1 MYIPKSWLYEDKK
14 KLTEFGVNTPKSPN
28 QILYTDWLLS
38 RVDLRPSEPELDK
51 RLLDVFNEAYYL
63 TTLVL
68 VQYDDINIIS
78 NCLSRTHYPSVVMPM
93 VYYYLS
99 RLKKVEKNFEIALK
113 RILIQMEASAKEK
126 GWEQNLANIKKL
138 EGYNKKTVDV
148 STFSPLQISPEL
160 LSMTRFNFY
169 DYTDHFRNTDI
180 KQFFKYFAHNSE
192 EVVMMAEALLDRVRK
207 IDFSNYSEMYL
218 DEVTGEYVNNI
229 FEAARICKRAIEN
242 PERFLQELWEKTET
256 VTKVDKSTP
265 RNRLQDILNQGWFDK
280 YSTDRKKY
288 TKKWRDQMVE
298 DLMETEYGTEIA
310 IRWPTIVR
318 GKSQT
323 TKIKMGL
330 VGALYD
336 LKVIRGVKIKI
347 VKEINVGKYE
357 PDTLSGY
364 MENES
369 FKHYKDWLSDY
380 LKLK

>member
-1 MYIPKSWLYEDKK
+1 MYIPKSWLYENKK

-28 QILYTDWLLS
+28 QILYTDWLSS

-99 RLKKVEKNFEIALK
+99 RLKKVEKTIEIALK
-113 RILIQMEASAKEK
+113 RILILMEASAKEK
-126 GWEQNLANIKKL
+126 GWEQNLEVIKNL

-148 STFSPLQISPEL
+148 STFSPVQISPEL

-192 EVVMMAEALLDRVRK
+192 EVVMMAEAILNSVSKLDGVK
-207 IDFSNYSEMYL
+207 HSEMYL

-229 FEAARICKRAIEN
+229 FEAARICKRAKED
-242 PERFLQELWEKTET
+242 PERFLQELWAKTET
-256 VTKVDKSTP
+256 ITKVDKSTP

-330 VGALYD
+330 VGALHD
-336 LKVIRGVKIKI
+336 LNVINGKKNKI
-347 VKEINVGKYE
+347 VADLNVGKYKHR
-357 PDTLSGY
+357 TLGDY
-364 MENES
+364 MKDED
-369 FKHYKDWLSDY
+369 YKPYIDWLSDY
-380 LKLK
+380 LKQ

>member
-1 MYIPKSWLYEDKK
+1 MYIPKSWLYENKK

-99 RLKKVEKNFEIALK
+99 RLKKVEKNIEIALK
-113 RILIQMEASAKEK
+113 RILILMEASAKER
-126 GWEQNLANIKKL
+126 GWEQNLADIKDL

-148 STFSPLQISPEL
+148 STFSPVQISPKL
-160 LSMTRFNFY
+160 LSMTSFNFY

-180 KQFFKYFAHNSE
+180 KQFFKCFAHNSE
-192 EVVMMAEALLDRVRK
+192 EVEIMAEAILNSVSKLDGVK
-207 IDFSNYSEMYL
+207 HSEMYL
-218 DEVTGEYVNNI
+218 DAVTGEYVNNI
-229 FEAARICKRAIEN
+229 FEAARICKRAKED
-242 PERFLQELWEKTET
+242 PERFLQELWAKTET
-256 VTKVDKSTP
+256 ITKVDKSTP

-280 YSTDRKKY
+280 YSKDKKKY
-288 TKKWRDQMVE
+288 TKQWRDQMVE

-310 IRWPTIVR
+310 MRWSTKER

-330 VGALYD
+330 VGALHD
-336 LKVIRGVKIKI
+336 LNVIKGVKSKI
-347 VKEINVGKYE
+347 VADINVGKYE
-357 PDTLSGY
+357 IDTLSGY
-364 MENES
+364 MRNES

-380 LKLK
+380 LKQK